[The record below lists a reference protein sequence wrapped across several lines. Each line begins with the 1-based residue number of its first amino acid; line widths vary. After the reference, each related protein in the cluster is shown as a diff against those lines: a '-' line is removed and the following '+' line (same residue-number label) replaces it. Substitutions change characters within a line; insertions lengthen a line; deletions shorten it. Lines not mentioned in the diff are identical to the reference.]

1 VVAVIWLLLGVVVAV
16 VVVALV
22 VVALDGGRSP
32 RSAASY
38 QARVELHG
46 IRTRQEAAQ
55 LKSEIDRDAA
65 QARRELRAELY
76 GLSKRERQP

>member
-1 VVAVIWLLLGVVVAV
+1 LPAVVVAV

-22 VVALDGGRSP
+22 VVALDGGQSP
-32 RSAASY
+32 KDAASY

-46 IRTRQEAAQ
+46 IRTRQEVAQ
-55 LKSEIDRDAA
+55 LKSAIHRDAA